1 MMHRKIF
8 SLYILIL
15 GLACLIVSTLSAQ
28 EVTQRIPEK
37 TRLLFLLDGSASM
50 YGEWEKTL
58 KIRAAKGLLN
68 DLVDSLRVNK
78 NVELALRIYGHQH
91 TPEERNCEDT
101 RLEVPFGPSTHDQ
114 IIEKIRDLEPKGT
127 TPIAYSLLQAA
138 GDYPVSSDYRNIIII
153 ITDGVE
159 SCGGDPCA
167 VSIAL
172 QKKGIF
178 LKPFVIGL
186 NMDKDYQNQFGCT
199 GTYFDARH
207 IRDFRQALNVALQQS
222 LLKTTVTVELTD
234 NQNLPNETNINVSF
248 INSVTGDPVYE
259 FVHYRDKKGITDT
272 LEIEPVITYNI
283 LVNTIP
289 PVFRNE
295 VEITG
300 GRHNEIRIPAP
311 QGKLRIELPNAGMYQ
326 NGVKA
331 LLKFKDTK
339 NVFHTQDVPGTEKYL
354 TGTYDAEVLTL
365 PKTIFKGI
373 QISHKETAKLIL
385 PAPGLVNLVSSSFIY
400 GTIYEIDKEGKEKW
414 VINLDTKNTTTKLT
428 MQPGNYKIAYR
439 TKVTFGS
446 KYTAIKYFEIKSK
459 ESTSLKLFN

>member
-1 MMHRKIF
+1 MLLKNIF
-8 SLYILIL
+8 SFYVLIL
-15 GLACLIVSTLSAQ
+15 GLNCLMASTLYAQ
-28 EVTQRIPEK
+28 EVSQRIPKK
-37 TRLLFLLDGSASM
+37 TRLLFLIDGSASM

-58 KIRAAKGLLN
+58 KIRAAKGLLI
-68 DLVDSLRVNK
+68 DLIDSLRVNK

-91 TPEERNCEDT
+91 TPEERDCEDT
-101 RLEVPFGPSTHDQ
+101 RLEVPFGISAHDQ

-138 GDYPVSSDYRNIIII
+138 GDFPVTSDYRNIIII

-167 VSIAL
+167 VSVAL

-186 NMDKDYQNQFGCT
+186 NMDEDYQNQFECT
-199 GTYFDARH
+199 GTYFDARQ

-234 NQNLPNETNINVSF
+234 NMNVPNETNINVSF
-248 INSVTGDPVYE
+248 INSITGNPVYE
-259 FVHYRDKKGITDT
+259 FVHYRDKKGLTDT
-272 LEIEPVITYNI
+272 LEIESVITYNI
-283 LVNTIP
+283 NVNTIP
-289 PVFRNE
+289 PVFRKD

-311 QGKLRIELPNAGMYQ
+311 QGKLHIELPNAGMYST
-326 NGVKA
+326 GVKA
-331 LLKFKDTK
+331 LLKYKGTN
-339 NVFHTQDVPGTEKYL
+339 NVFHVMEVPGIESYL

-365 PKTIFKGI
+365 PKIIFKNV
-373 QISHKETAKLIL
+373 QINRKNTTDLL
-385 PAPGLVNLVSSSFIY
+385 LQAPGLINLVSSSYIY
-400 GTIYEIDKEGKEKW
+400 GTIYEMDEGNEKW

-446 KYTAIKYFEIKSK
+446 KYTAIKYFTIKSN
-459 ESTSLKLFN
+459 ESTSIKLFN